1 MRAAA
6 AWVPARTPDAPAHN
20 APRAVGHA
28 DSEKPAGGRRVRS
41 ELACRASG
49 QKWGGAGAGFE
60 LRRGWAWGYFQAPAG
75 KKKLETWKYGVSG
88 LTLGCYCE
96 HLLQSSLAPK

>member
-1 MRAAA
+1 M
-6 AWVPARTPDAPAHN
+6 
-20 APRAVGHA
+20 
-28 DSEKPAGGRRVRS
+28 RS

-75 KKKLETWKYGVSG
+75 KKSWRPGSMGSQASPWAVTANTCCKAPWLPNEIFFLNLWLETARLFKSTEFAGIAV
-88 LTLGCYCE
+88 
-96 HLLQSSLAPK
+96 LLLRFSR